1 LYAQEPNIMLE
12 KFHLY
17 IDSALW
23 ADLQPWLSHP
33 LVYGVTTNPTLMKR
47 ANLTYAQMPEF
58 VGRALEGGA
67 KAVQVQVRHAETERM
82 LEDAHTFLEWGP
94 SGAVI
99 PKIPA
104 TLEGLAVAAQLS
116 SAGHLV
122 TLTAVYAV
130 EQALWASLAGA
141 AYAAPYLGRLGDA
154 GFEALEVVRQ
164 MQGLV
169 AHSST
174 RLLVASLRSRQAV
187 LDVLAL
193 GVGSITVPP
202 SLLKELFHHP
212 ATLEAQ
218 RQFLED
224 GEGL

>member
-1 LYAQEPNIMLE
+1 MPFSSDS

-17 IDSALW
+17 LDSALW
-23 ADLQPWLSHP
+23 ADVQPWLSHP
-33 LVYGVTTNPTLMKR
+33 LIYGVTTNPTLMKR
-47 ANLTYAQMPEF
+47 AGLTYAQIPEF
-58 VGRALEGGA
+58 VARALEGGA
-67 KAVQVQVRHAETERM
+67 NAVQVQVRHAEPEMM
-82 LEDAHTFLEWGP
+82 LEDAHSFLEWGP
-94 SGAVI
+94 KGAVV

-104 TLEGLAVAAQLS
+104 TLEGLSVATQLS
-116 SAGHLV
+116 SVGHHV

-154 GFEALEVVRQ
+154 GQNALEVVRQ
-164 MQGLV
+164 MQGFV
-169 AHSST
+169 NGSST

-193 GVGSITVPP
+193 GVGSVTVPP
-202 SLLKELFHHP
+202 ALLPELFHHP